1 MTKISV
7 AIDAR
12 LPDSLVGGVQQVIC
26 SLAQGFSLSNESQ
39 IDRTWIVYEGTFWWK
54 NYIPTKDRII
64 EIRPPAGRFGLSI
77 IRKFP
82 KVVSFVSP
90 WIVRFLA
97 RKNPFDHLLRELH
110 VDLVHLPFQ
119 EGFNTELPYIYHP
132 HDLQHCHHPEFFS
145 RQQIL
150 RRDSHWS
157 SLAKKACVVI
167 SETSHVS
174 ADLRKYWNIEND
186 RIEILP
192 SPPPIRV
199 ASSRK
204 LTTDKYMLYPA
215 AFWLHK
221 NHSRLI
227 DAISLLKAE
236 GIFVKLVFTGA
247 KLGEYEVLRNKVI
260 NAGLIDQIIF
270 KGHLSDENF
279 MDLFE
284 NATGVVIPTLFES
297 YSLPIWEALRL
308 GIPVA
313 CSNIDALPDQVGDAG
328 LLFDPLNVESISI
341 AVGKIWSDSELRQTL
356 SSASKKRTEFL
367 NPEVF
372 ANAFCALYRKAL
384 VQPAEREFSDALQKI
399 QSVSFKS

>member
-1 MTKISV
+1 
-7 AIDAR
+7 
-12 LPDSLVGGVQQVIC
+12 
-26 SLAQGFSLSNESQ
+26 
-39 IDRTWIVYEGTFWWK
+39 
-54 NYIPTKDRII
+54 
-64 EIRPPAGRFGLSI
+64 
-77 IRKFP
+77 
-82 KVVSFVSP
+82 
-90 WIVRFLA
+90 
-97 RKNPFDHLLRELH
+97 
-110 VDLVHLPFQ
+110 
-119 EGFNTELPYIYHP
+119 
-132 HDLQHCHHPEFFS
+132 
-145 RQQIL
+145 
-150 RRDSHWS
+150 
-157 SLAKKACVVI
+157 
-167 SETSHVS
+167 
-174 ADLRKYWNIEND
+174 
-186 RIEILP
+186 
-192 SPPPIRV
+192 
-199 ASSRK
+199 
-204 LTTDKYMLYPA
+204 MLYPA

-270 KGHLSDENF
+270 KGHLLDENF

-284 NATGVVIPTLFES
+284 NATGVVIPSLFES